1 MLFEGPQGALLLQTV
16 IAWDGEDDAQ
26 EFFDAFVQF
35 TSARTDAEWQPIE
48 GGPSAQTI
56 ALPGQVIFAALE
68 GSQTT
73 LVFAP
78 DTDTLETAVSAPGA
92 G

>member
-1 MLFEGPQGALLLQTV
+1 MLQTV

-35 TSARTDAEWQPIE
+35 TSARTGAEWQPVD
-48 GGPSAQTI
+48 GDSSAQTI
-56 ALPGQVIFAALE
+56 ALPGQIIFAALE
-68 GSQTT
+68 GLQTT

-78 DTDTLETAVSAPGA
+78 DTDTLETAVGASGA